1 MGSGRNKDAVDQ
13 FRAAVRQH
21 TRSKVGE
28 ETIRLWS
35 AVMAAVPDSRLL
47 LKSISIA
54 DPSTRR
60 RVLERIAAGGID
72 PGRIEALGYT
82 EKPADHLAL
91 YSRIHVALDSTPYN
105 GTTTTCEAMWMGV
118 PVVVLEGD
126 RHGARVGMSLLRA
139 AGRAEWV
146 AHTSSEFVAIAA
158 GLAQDH
164 ARHCDWRTN
173 ARAVL
178 RDSTLLD
185 TSGGFPSGQEAAL
198 KANYPDGWDQSGWL
212 RTPKGHI
219 EKYPWCKFKRTI
231 SVEVRTLD
239 TWASKHAPG
248 KIDFIWADMQGA
260 EGDLATDGA
269 QTLSRTRFLY
279 CEYSNEELY
288 EGEPSL
294 AKLLELMPTFDVVYR
309 LPCDVLLRNTA
320 FVGTA

>member
-1 MGSGRNKDAVDQ
+1 MAREIPPVTNIDITGAILQRLIGADATTILEIGAHHGDHTVALMGTFPRATVHSFEPDPRAFAVH
-13 FRAAVRQH
+13 RKMVNSP
-21 TRSKVGE
+21 RSK
-28 ETIRLWS
+28 LYQ
-35 AVMAAVPDSRLL
+35 MA
-47 LKSISIA
+47 IG
-54 DPSTRR
+54 STN
-60 RVLERIAAGGID
+60 
-72 PGRIEALGYT
+72 GRT
-82 EKPADHLAL
+82 KFH
-91 YSRIHVALDSTPYN
+91 
-105 GTTTTCEAMWMGV
+105 
-118 PVVVLEGD
+118 
-126 RHGARVGMSLLRA
+126 
-139 AGRAEWV
+139 
-146 AHTSSEFVAIAA
+146 
-158 GLAQDH
+158 
-164 ARHCDWRTN
+164 
-173 ARAVL
+173 
-178 RDSTLLD
+178 
-185 TSGGFPSGQEAAL
+185 TSGGLPPGEQAAL
-198 KANYPDGWDQSGWL
+198 KANYPDGWDQSGSL

-309 LPCDVLLRNTA
+309 LPGDVLLRNTA